1 MKERIITFTKK
12 WYKDALAMLFITVAV
27 TALLTHFLELSG
39 QDLTYPLEYYGGD
52 ETSAFVSARFVQDSG
67 WNFGTDRISAPDERY
82 YNTTDIIAGLHNADV
97 FFTKFFLMIT
107 GGQIAKT
114 VNYVYLSA
122 FYMIAYV
129 AYIVLRQL
137 RVKEWL
143 STGGAL
149 VYAFLPFI
157 FIRGI
162 GHIVLSCYY
171 FVPLAVLMAIWVY
184 EDERFMLPCK
194 NFFRYKRNYAG
205 LVMAALAACEGIGYW
220 QIFAC
225 FFIMVSMLTGLIR
238 TKDWKFLKRGI
249 TSILS
254 VVFFVIIN
262 VIPEIIKILGGGTG
276 LEGRIRSMADAET
289 YGLKIVQLCLPVNGH
304 GIAPLQK
311 LIDAYNEYVPLVN
324 ENWTAYI
331 GIVGVA
337 GFLVLIVWLFTNR
350 KDDTLLR
357 GRLTV
362 LADMNIC
369 AILLGTIGGFG
380 SIIFIL
386 GIELMRGYNRISVF
400 IGFFAIAAV
409 CLILDEWSTK
419 IKNNIWKGVNIAAVS
434 LVMLFAIW
442 EQNPSVAFNFE
453 GNKADWINDEN
464 FFAEVDSVMEQDA
477 CIFQLPYAEYPEGD
491 VQNNMYHLSHMIG
504 YIHSEK
510 LRWSF
515 GTLDGSE
522 TDIWY
527 EETANLPVDKMIE
540 EIKAKGFSGIYIN
553 RNAYEEKDWNTL
565 EQSIYSYLK
574 TAPIVSENGMLA
586 FYKIN

>member
-1 MKERIITFTKK
+1 MC
-12 WYKDALAMLFITVAV
+12 
-27 TALLTHFLELSG
+27 S
-39 QDLTYPLEYYGGD
+39 
-52 ETSAFVSARFVQDSG
+52 
-67 WNFGTDRISAPDERY
+67 
-82 YNTTDIIAGLHNADV
+82 
-97 FFTKFFLMIT
+97 
-107 GGQIAKT
+107 
-114 VNYVYLSA
+114 YVC
-122 FYMIAYV
+122 
-129 AYIVLRQL
+129 R
-137 RVKEWL
+137 
-143 STGGAL
+143 
-149 VYAFLPFI
+149 
-157 FIRGI
+157 
-162 GHIVLSCYY
+162 
-171 FVPLAVLMAIWVY
+171 
-184 EDERFMLPCK
+184 
-194 NFFRYKRNYAG
+194 
-205 LVMAALAACEGIGYW
+205 
-220 QIFAC
+220 
-225 FFIMVSMLTGLIR
+225 
-238 TKDWKFLKRGI
+238 
-249 TSILS
+249 
-254 VVFFVIIN
+254 
-262 VIPEIIKILGGGTG
+262 
-276 LEGRIRSMADAET
+276 
-289 YGLKIVQLCLPVNGH
+289 H
-304 GIAPLQK
+304 GIEPLQK

-419 IKNNIWKGVNIAAVS
+419 IKNNIWKGVYIAGVS